1 LCLVFSQGVPE
12 VRKELGSFVNRE
24 LAKRLKALIGPRD
37 DFLCLRG
44 CEVRECFDLLTS
56 RRVYSCKSCLIH
68 ILLLSLLVINDRVR
82 SEALRT
88 DRWMECRSSYHPEVP
103 ERFDYRLVAEH
114 LEQQVAQSAARAR
127 SHPEFSPLARHG
139 LL

>member
-1 LCLVFSQGVPE
+1 CLVFSQGVPE

-24 LAKRLKALIGPRD
+24 LAKRLKALVGSRD
-37 DFLCLRG
+37 DFLCLRR

-68 ILLLSLLVINDRVR
+68 ICFCSLSLLVINDRVR

-88 DRWMECRSSYHPEVP
+88 VHDRSRVIAALGHGPAAL
-103 ERFDYRLVAEH
+103 LVRQHAEIFIPIC
-114 LEQQVAQSAARAR
+114 LSTRREAFG
-127 SHPEFSPLARHG
+127 PIIG
-139 LL
+139 DK